1 MPDNTL
7 STLAKIKIKVRRLTK
22 SPSTAQITDE
32 SIEDYINTFV
42 LYDFPEHL
50 RLFSLRTTLV
60 FYTQPYIDTYQGDDI
75 ATNFNNLYTNVYGNA
90 YVAGCKQSFFQNREQ
105 FFTLYPKV
113 ESIQNIGVKGN
124 GVRVNF
130 TGTIGSLISPVPPT
144 VKVAPIL
151 RNHVSFVSMNANN
164 VGLEM
169 HDVPNDPNDGAGT
182 FVGDTGAAGSI
193 NYTTRVYDITF
204 SEAPSNTQYIY
215 SQVVSYTASRPN
227 SILYYNNILTLRPV
241 PDKSYRVELEVGTR
255 PSKLLDNA
263 SMPELSQWWQ
273 YIAYGASKKIFE
285 DRMDMESLQSIMP
298 EFKKQEVL
306 INRRTIDQQTKER
319 ASTIYTDA
327 LLSLNDFYK

>member
-22 SPSTAQITDE
+22 SPSTAQITDD

-60 FYTQPYIDTYQGDDI
+60 FYTQPYIDTYEGDDI

-105 FFTLYPKV
+105 FFTLYPQN
-113 ESIQNIGVKGN
+113 ESIRSIGTGN
-124 GVRVNF
+124 NVLTNF
-130 TGTIGSLISPVPPT
+130 TGTLTDKP
-144 VKVAPIL
+144 AL
-151 RNHVSFVSMNANN
+151 REHLSFTSITTNQ
-164 VGLEM
+164 VGLEV
-169 HDVPNDPNDGAGT
+169 HDVPNDPNDGEGT
-182 FVGDTGAAGSI
+182 FAGDTGAAGSI
-193 NYTTRVYDITF
+193 NYTTGVYDITF
-204 SEAPSNTQYIY
+204 SSAPGDGETVYSNVVQY
-215 SQVVSYTASRPN
+215 AAARPN

-241 PDKSYRVELEVGTR
+241 PDKSYRVELEVGAR
-255 PSKLLDNA
+255 PSELLDNA